1 MTSINTASMGS
12 YLYVTTPSVKTDDTK
27 TTADAADATVRTALK
42 AGAETSAAG
51 SSESASPADQ
61 VIKRL
66 QEQIKETLKRLLE
79 LQQQLAVAQ
88 NSKTPEPEKSQ
99 QVMAL
104 QQQVAG
110 TMSQLTA
117 LQAALLELMKG
128 KISVT
133 A

>member
-12 YLYVTTPSVKTDDTK
+12 YLYVTTPSVKTDHTK